1 MWEFYCYDW
10 GKFEAYRDT
19 SRVSVMLQAVLQ
31 SEDEGEWS
39 SALSYL
45 ESCASDLGVP
55 CSITPAMVG
64 ALASI
69 MIRVDGKKRS
79 GILLLLEELTCG
91 RGASEY
97 SEAQRVW
104 LRESVQELVLVFKNL
119 VDVMERS
126 SVEDA
131 ELCVDMLAYC
141 AEHVPEMACRVRKY
155 LTLCQERFPQLSDEI
170 QAVSGYFDRDSSSC

>member
-1 MWEFYCYDW
+1 MWEFSCYDW
-10 GKFEAYRDT
+10 GKFDAHRDT
-19 SRVSVMLQAVLQ
+19 SRVPQMLQVLLD
-31 SEDEGEWS
+31 SEHEGEWS

-55 CSITPAMVG
+55 CCMTPATVSV
-64 ALASI
+64 LASI

-79 GILLLLEELTCG
+79 EILSLLEELTCG

-97 SEAQRVW
+97 SEAQKMW
-104 LRESVQELVLVFKNL
+104 LRESVQELLLVFKNL

-131 ELCVDMLAYC
+131 ERCVDMLAYC
-141 AEHVPEMACRVRKY
+141 AEHVPCMTGRVRKY
-155 LTLCQERFPQLSDEI
+155 LALCQERFPRLSDEI
-170 QAVSGYFDRDSSSC
+170 QAVSEYFSSE